1 MSRDYLCEVSSK
13 QHSDMKRL
21 NETQSKAFQFFFL
34 FIACSLVSKISAYNP
49 FPKSVI
55 KNPTELHIDQPV
67 TKSFKRPLLV
77 VVDPLTK
84 SRIHLVGVSHGSAS
98 SANLVQEVMSEIPN
112 PAAVVLELCLD
123 RFFSISLDS
132 KIRPRDNENLA
143 VLFDAK
149 LGEIAD
155 AEAKKKASFKGL
167 GLVTAF
173 SQFKNTLRFV
183 SGQGFIGGTFVLLGL
198 FVSDLQRMTRSNTG
212 TLSFIPWS
220 FRFSIPSLSFSRI
233 KSIIF
238 NAQVVT
244 NL

>member
-1 MSRDYLCEVSSK
+1 MVSRGYL
-13 QHSDMKRL
+13 QTATFIQLSDMKRL
-21 NETQSKAFQFFFL
+21 HLTQPKACQLFFL
-34 FIACSLVSKISAYNP
+34 FVAYSLILKVSAYNP
-49 FPKSVI
+49 FAKSVI
-55 KNPTELHIDQPV
+55 KKPTEVHIDQPV

-98 SANLVQEVMSEIPN
+98 SANLVQEVMTEIPN

-143 VLFDAK
+143 MLFDVK

-155 AEAKKKASFKGL
+155 AEARKKASFKGL
-167 GLVTAF
+167 GIVSAL
-173 SQFKNTLRFV
+173 SQLKNTLRFV
-183 SGQGFIGGTFVLLGL
+183 SGQGLIGGTFVLLGL

-212 TLSFIPWS
+212 TLNFMYEASFFSP
-220 FRFSIPSLSFSRI
+220 FRSLC
-233 KSIIF
+233 
-238 NAQVVT
+238 
-244 NL
+244 

>member
-1 MSRDYLCEVSSK
+1 MARRAIFVSASRAYIQTAFTIQL
-13 QHSDMKRL
+13 SDMKRL
-21 NETQSKAFQFFFL
+21 NQTQPKAFHFL
-34 FIACSLVSKISAYNP
+34 FLFVACSLVSNVTAYNP
-49 FPKSVI
+49 FSKSII
-55 KNPTELHIDQPV
+55 KKPTELHIDQPV

-123 RFFSISLDS
+123 RYFSISLDS
-132 KIRPRDNENLA
+132 KIRPRDNESLA
-143 VLFDAK
+143 MLFDVK

-173 SQFKNTLRFV
+173 SQLKNTLRFV
-183 SGQGFIGGTFVLLGL
+183 SGQGLIGGTFVLLGL

-212 TLSFIPWS
+212 TINAVHEAPLL
-220 FRFSIPSLSFSRI
+220 RLT
-233 KSIIF
+233 F
-238 NAQVVT
+238 NY
-244 NL
+244 